1 MTKLMEKLTAKSMVK
16 SMFAVLFSVCL
27 FGPSAWAQVSSSAQ
41 GKSQSAPSAQEGPP
55 PAGSAEPT
63 QPEEAAPSTAP
74 ILYISSVEAISS
86 AHGPTLH
93 IIRVRG
99 IASTEGWESAE
110 LVPLTKGTPPD
121 GMLDLA
127 FIAQAPSDET
137 APSKSP
143 VIEAVF
149 TLEPGHPYKGV
160 RVHSATNRVTL
171 KSLPGYAEAPPPPDD
186 CTDCVG
192 KYFVGKGETPP
203 AGASSGNVVR
213 EENLPK
219 MLHVVKP
226 TDGIG
231 KLDSDPNRL
240 TIVLG
245 EDGRIVI
252 AVWD

>member
-1 MTKLMEKLTAKSMVK
+1 MTNSMTNSMAK
-16 SMFAVLFSVCL
+16 SMFAVLFTVCL
-27 FGPSAWAQVSSSAQ
+27 FAASASAQVNSGASA
-41 GKSQSAPSAQEGPP
+41 KSQQAPSAQEGPP
-55 PAGSAEPT
+55 PAGSADST
-63 QPEEAAPSTAP
+63 QPEEAAQNTEP

-93 IIRVRG
+93 VIRVRG
-99 IASTEGWESAE
+99 IASTDGWEAAE

-127 FIAQAPSDET
+127 FVAQAPSDST

-143 VIEAVF
+143 VIEAIF
-149 TLEPGHPYKGV
+149 TLEPGHPFKGV
-160 RVHSATNRVTL
+160 RVHGATNRVTL

-186 CTDCVG
+186 CTECVG

-203 AGASSGNVVR
+203 SGANSGNAVH

>member
-1 MTKLMEKLTAKSMVK
+1 MTKLMTKSIAKL
-16 SMFAVLFSVCL
+16 MFAVLFTVCL
-27 FGPSAWAQVSSSAQ
+27 FGASASAQVNSGGSA
-41 GKSQSAPSAQEGPP
+41 KSQQAPSAQEGPP
-55 PAGSAEPT
+55 PAGSAESAQT
-63 QPEEAAPSTAP
+63 EEAAQNTEP

-99 IASTEGWESAE
+99 IASTDGWEAAE

-127 FIAQAPSDET
+127 FVGQAPSAST
-137 APSKSP
+137 TPSKSP

-149 TLEPGHPYKGV
+149 TLEPGHPFKGV
-160 RVHSATNRVTL
+160 RVHGATNRVTL

-192 KYFVGKGETPP
+192 KYFVGKGEPPP